1 MNKKYIVI
9 IWLIIVILL
18 LQTILMYKVVNR
30 VNHIQ
35 DVIGITNN
43 G

>member
-1 MNKKYIVI
+1 MNKKFIIV
-9 IWLIIVILL
+9 IWLIVLVLL
-18 LQTILMYKVVNR
+18 AQTILMFKVVDKI
-30 VNHIQ
+30 NHIQ